1 MDGVF
6 RFSYNWPL
14 PGVYFF
20 SVTVHTTQIGNGI
33 IIAFNYAMCTIF
45 SPLYYYTI
53 IQFHFKASMRF
64 NFTFVLVLQLYFS
77 RITAAAYTI
86 VLYIRNCFRFVIIL
100 FVMISTLNS
109 FSQISFHRGAGWGDT
124 GRRKGSYDKWEIFNR
139 TAFNGKRRLIIRVN
153 RVGMNLSK
161 EETVGLIIR
170 LGAAL
175 HGKHIIIFYHAFWW
189 VPISFHILIN
199 DVRYRKS

>member
-1 MDGVF
+1 MSIYKLNFLFINCEVHTHGFTTFRPFSERLKNSLSMDGVF

-124 GRRKGSYDKWEIFNR
+124 GRRKGSYDK
-139 TAFNGKRRLIIRVN
+139 
-153 RVGMNLSK
+153 
-161 EETVGLIIR
+161 
-170 LGAAL
+170 
-175 HGKHIIIFYHAFWW
+175 
-189 VPISFHILIN
+189 
-199 DVRYRKS
+199 